1 MAGLAPNLHRSYVIE
16 IIGKIKI
23 ILSKYL
29 IDESETNLKV
39 LTK

>member
-16 IIGKIKI
+16 IIEKI
-23 ILSKYL
+23 ISKYL